1 MVARC
6 HRSALPAQHFLHSL
20 VLPIGASLDQPGR
33 AAARVMDDEVQTCR
47 LHQQSSLLLNAAPV
61 VHLSSGQSN
70 ASRKC
75 ALSSYKRSKSSKAR
89 FRRPDPE
96 TLSRIRAALVEAGVD
111 FIDEN
116 GGGAG
121 ARLKLSR
128 KDLRAISRWE
138 GEGGTLED
146 I

>member
-1 MVARC
+1 MSVAPTILL
-6 HRSALPAQHFLHSL
+6 AAQCR
-20 VLPIGASLDQPGR
+20 AGR
-33 AAARVMDDEVQTCR
+33 ALIEWSPARLAKACSVELQ
-47 LHQQSSLLLNAAPV
+47 AI
-61 VHLSSGQSN
+61 
-70 ASRKC
+70 KEFE
-75 ALSSYKRSKSSKAR
+75 AR

-96 TLSRIRAALVEAGVD
+96 VLGRIRTVLVKAGVD

-121 ARLKLSR
+121 ARLQLSR

>member
-1 MVARC
+1 MSIAPTILL
-6 HRSALPAQHFLHSL
+6 AAQCR
-20 VLPIGASLDQPGR
+20 AGR
-33 AAARVMDDEVQTCR
+33 ALVEWSSER
-47 LHQQSSLLLNAAPV
+47 LAKACSVELQAI
-61 VHLSSGQSN
+61 
-70 ASRKC
+70 KEFE
-75 ALSSYKRSKSSKAR
+75 AR

-96 TLSRIRAALVEAGVD
+96 TLGRIRAVLVEAGVD

>member
-1 MVARC
+1 MSLAPTVLLA
-6 HRSALPAQHFLHSL
+6 AQCR
-20 VLPIGASLDQPGR
+20 AGR
-33 AAARVMDDEVQTCR
+33 ALVEWSAER
-47 LHQQSSLLLNAAPV
+47 L
-61 VHLSSGQSN
+61 
-70 ASRKC
+70 
-75 ALSSYKRSKSSKAR
+75 SKACSVELQAIKEFEAR
-89 FRRPDPE
+89 FRRPDPQA
-96 TLSRIRAALVEAGVD
+96 LGRIRAALVEAGVD

-116 GGGAG
+116 GGVSG

>member
-1 MVARC
+1 MSIAPTVLLA
-6 HRSALPAQHFLHSL
+6 AQCR
-20 VLPIGASLDQPGR
+20 AGR
-33 AAARVMDDEVQTCR
+33 ALIEWSVER
-47 LHQQSSLLLNAAPV
+47 LAKACAVELQV
-61 VHLSSGQSN
+61 VTEFE
-70 ASRKC
+70 
-75 ALSSYKRSKSSKAR
+75 AR

-96 TLSRIRAALVEAGVD
+96 TLGRIRAVLVEAGVD

>member
-1 MVARC
+1 MSIAPTILL
-6 HRSALPAQHFLHSL
+6 AAQCR
-20 VLPIGASLDQPGR
+20 AGR
-33 AAARVMDDEVQTCR
+33 ALIEWSPER
-47 LHQQSSLLLNAAPV
+47 LAKACSVELQAI
-61 VHLSSGQSN
+61 
-70 ASRKC
+70 KEFE
-75 ALSSYKRSKSSKAR
+75 AR
-89 FRRPDPE
+89 FRRPDPGV
-96 TLSRIRAALVEAGVD
+96 LGRIRTVLVEAGVD

>member
-1 MVARC
+1 MSVAPTILL
-6 HRSALPAQHFLHSL
+6 AAQCR
-20 VLPIGASLDQPGR
+20 AGR
-33 AAARVMDDEVQTCR
+33 ALIEWSPER
-47 LHQQSSLLLNAAPV
+47 LAKACSVELQAI
-61 VHLSSGQSN
+61 
-70 ASRKC
+70 KEFE
-75 ALSSYKRSKSSKAR
+75 AR

-96 TLSRIRAALVEAGVD
+96 VLGRIRTVLVKAGVD

-121 ARLKLSR
+121 ARLQLSR

>member
-1 MVARC
+1 MSTAPTILL
-6 HRSALPAQHFLHSL
+6 AAQCR
-20 VLPIGASLDQPGR
+20 AGR
-33 AAARVMDDEVQTCR
+33 ALVEWTAERLAQACSVELQTI
-47 LHQQSSLLLNAAPV
+47 
-61 VHLSSGQSN
+61 
-70 ASRKC
+70 KEFE
-75 ALSSYKRSKSSKAR
+75 AR

-96 TLSRIRAALVEAGVD
+96 VLGRIRAVLVEAGVV

-128 KDLRAISRWE
+128 MQLRALSRWE
-138 GEGGTLED
+138 GEGGALKEED

>member
-1 MVARC
+1 MSTEPTILLA
-6 HRSALPAQHFLHSL
+6 AQCR
-20 VLPIGASLDQPGR
+20 AGR
-33 AAARVMDDEVQTCR
+33 ALIEWSLER
-47 LHQQSSLLLNAAPV
+47 LAQACSVDLQ
-61 VHLSSGQSN
+61 
-70 ASRKC
+70 
-75 ALSSYKRSKSSKAR
+75 ALKAFEAR

-96 TLSRIRAALVEAGVD
+96 TLSRIRAVLTDAGVV
-111 FIDEN
+111 FVDEN

-138 GEGGTLED
+138 GEGGSLED